1 MRGRERG
8 GASKHV
14 IFVFAILNY
23 REVIDNPSYVNGDM
37 AVFACI
43 VCGDCNIDTIGRCV
57 IDMESFDV
65 KRDRIV
71 NPYARRHVN
80 FIADYLFERQ
90 AWVGRNT
97 LSNYSIRN

>member
-1 MRGRERG
+1 
-8 GASKHV
+8 
-14 IFVFAILNY
+14 
-23 REVIDNPSYVNGDM
+23 M
-37 AVFACI
+37 AVFASI

-57 IDMESFDV
+57 VDMESFDV

-97 LSNYSIRN
+97 LSFLMEDNILLFSGL